1 MSKIESSYTRI
12 LLVLPSFTVSSL
24 YVNQNP
30 FNNFTP
36 CALDCNLYLII
47 DIKDYRLVGETM
59 DFTVIMPLEKD
70 KSRFTTA

>member
-47 DIKDYRLVGETM
+47 DIKDYRVVRKALRY
-59 DFTVIMPLEKD
+59 IIPLENDLKIQL
-70 KSRFTTA
+70 K

>member
-30 FNNFTP
+30 FNNLTP

-47 DIKDYRLVGETM
+47 DIKDYRLVGET
-59 DFTVIMPLEKD
+59 VNLNQ
-70 KSRFTTA
+70 SRVVTA

>member
-59 DFTVIMPLEKD
+59 YSMRYADIYLSGAREYN
-70 KSRFTTA
+70 

>member
-12 LLVLPSFTVSSL
+12 LLVLPSFAVSSL

-36 CALDCNLYLII
+36 CVLDCNLYLII
-47 DIKDYRLVGETM
+47 DIKDYRLVRKALRE
-59 DFTVIMPLEKD
+59 TVIIPLENDLKIQL
-70 KSRFTTA
+70 K